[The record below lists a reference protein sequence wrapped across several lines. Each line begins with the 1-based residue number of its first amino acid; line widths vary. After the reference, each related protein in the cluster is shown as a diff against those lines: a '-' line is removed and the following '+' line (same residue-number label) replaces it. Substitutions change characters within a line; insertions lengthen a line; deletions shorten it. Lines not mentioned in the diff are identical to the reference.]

1 VKPKIL
7 ILGGTSFIGFNLS
20 ILLYKKYDVTILT
33 SLNKKKKKKKKNIF
47 FLKNFFI
54 VKKKK

>member
-33 SLNKKKKKKKKNIF
+33 SLNKKKKIKKKKN
-47 FLKNFFI
+47 
-54 VKKKK
+54 KKKKIFFFKKT